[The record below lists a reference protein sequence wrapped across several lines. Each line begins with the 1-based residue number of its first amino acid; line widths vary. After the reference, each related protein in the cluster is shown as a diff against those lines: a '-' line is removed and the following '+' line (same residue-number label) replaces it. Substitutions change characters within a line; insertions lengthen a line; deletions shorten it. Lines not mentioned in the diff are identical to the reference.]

1 MFFQENNQRWRVR
14 NTFLEFDDRE
24 DNDFAKLA
32 RPSTQRSASVGSL
45 AASTA
50 RVSERGDL
58 EQEVQMQQDGHVAKR
73 GGGVRVPYC
82 APGFHVSE
90 ESRRDTKTAVALS
103 FASLTNHPTTSS
115 DVQIPNCAAAV
126 ENKQKDSPISQEAT
140 TIVENPAEKDTEIST
155 AMIRHIACRY
165 TQDDITSILNEAG
178 FAGKYNWIYLP
189 MNPQKNAN
197 LGYVFVNFV
206 SPQSLDECRE
216 LLDDQ
221 IFGPSQTTKRC
232 QVTLALLQG
241 PRIPRKPHRKGKD
254 KRQRAALAIA
264 NDEADGQ
271 ACSSSSGAPLV
282 TCTPRI

>member
-1 MFFQENNQRWRVR
+1 MLFQESNQRWRVR
-14 NTFLEFDDRE
+14 NTFLEFYDGE

-45 AASTA
+45 AASIA
-50 RVSERGDL
+50 RLSERDDL
-58 EQEVQMQQDGHVAKR
+58 EQEVQMQPEGHVAKR
-73 GGGVRVPYC
+73 GGGLR
-82 APGFHVSE
+82 APGFHVPE
-90 ESRRDTKTAVALS
+90 EPRRDTKIAVALS
-103 FASLTNHPTTSS
+103 LASLTNHPTTSP
-115 DVQIPNCAAAV
+115 DVQIPNCVAAV
-126 ENKQKDSPISQEAT
+126 ESKKDPISQEAT
-140 TIVENPAEKDTEIST
+140 EIVENPTEKDADIST

-197 LGYVFVNFV
+197 LGYVFVNFF

-221 IFGPSQTTKRC
+221 VFGSSQTTKRC

-254 KRQRAALAIA
+254 KRQRGALARA
-264 NDEADGQ
+264 NDGADRQ
-271 ACSSSSGAPLV
+271 SCSSSSGDRLA
-282 TCTPRI
+282 TCTPSI

>member
-1 MFFQENNQRWRVR
+1 MFFQESNQRWRVR
-14 NTFLEFDDRE
+14 NTFLEFYDGE

-45 AASTA
+45 AASIA
-50 RVSERGDL
+50 RISERDDL
-58 EQEVQMQQDGHVAKR
+58 EQEVQMQQEGHVAKR
-73 GGGVRVPYC
+73 GGGVRGPYC
-82 APGFHVSE
+82 APGFRVPE
-90 ESRRDTKTAVALS
+90 ESRRDTKTAVALPL
-103 FASLTNHPTTSS
+103 ASLTNHPTTSP
-115 DVQIPNCAAAV
+115 DVQIPNCVAAV
-126 ENKQKDSPISQEAT
+126 ESKQKDSPISQEAT
-140 TIVENPAEKDTEIST
+140 EIVENPTEKDTDIST

-216 LLDDQ
+216 LLDDRV
-221 IFGPSQTTKRC
+221 FGPSQTTKRC

-254 KRQRAALAIA
+254 KRQRDALARA
-264 NDEADGQ
+264 NDGEDRQ
-271 ACSSSSGAPLV
+271 SCSSSSGDRLA
-282 TCTPRI
+282 TCTPSI